1 MSSKGSI
8 VITDDVDK
16 LLIEGLNDAG
26 YECDYRPD
34 ITLAELHEAVV
45 DYPQL
50 VGLVINSK
58 IKADARLM
66 AKIPG
71 LRFIGRLGSGL
82 DIIDLPEAKK
92 RDITVLAVPEGNAVS
107 VAEHAMG
114 MLLSLANNLARADRE
129 VRDWVWDREK
139 NRGFEL
145 AGKTVG
151 IIGFGHTGS
160 AFAERLG
167 GFHVKILA
175 HDKFKDGFAK
185 AHKNVSEQTLE
196 VVLRDSDIVSL
207 NVPLTDDTRH
217 MVDGSFLRRCKKGVI
232 LINTSR
238 GQVVDTA
245 ALVKALESGQ
255 VGGACLD
262 VFENEKPATYNAGE
276 KKLYKNLFRREN
288 VQLSPHIAG
297 WTVESKEK
305 IAKYLLDKILA
316 I

>member
-1 MSSKGSI
+1 MSPEGSI
-8 VITDDVDK
+8 IITDDVDE
-16 LLIEGLNDAG
+16 LLIAGLMSAG
-26 YECDYRPD
+26 YECDYRPE
-34 ITLAELHEAVV
+34 ISLAELHEVVV
-45 DYPQL
+45 DYPRL

-58 IKADARLM
+58 VKADARLM

-82 DIIDLPEAKK
+82 DIIDLAEAKK
-92 RDITVLAVPEGNAVS
+92 RGVVVLAVPEGNAVS

-114 MLLSLANNLARADRE
+114 MLLSLANNLVRADRE
-129 VRDWVWDREK
+129 VRELVWHREK

-175 HDKFKDGFAK
+175 HDKYKVGFAK
-185 AHKNVSEQTLE
+185 EYKNVSEQTLE

-207 NVPLTDDTRH
+207 NVPLTDDTRQ
-217 MVDGSFLRRCKKGVI
+217 MVDGSFLDRCKKGVI

-238 GQVVDTA
+238 GQVVNTA
-245 ALVKALESGQ
+245 ALVKALDSGQ

-262 VFENEKPATYNAGE
+262 VFENEKPATYNPSE
-276 KKLYKNLFRREN
+276 KKMYENLFLLEN

-297 WTVESKEK
+297 WTVESKGK
-305 IAKYLLDKILA
+305 IAKYLLDKILD